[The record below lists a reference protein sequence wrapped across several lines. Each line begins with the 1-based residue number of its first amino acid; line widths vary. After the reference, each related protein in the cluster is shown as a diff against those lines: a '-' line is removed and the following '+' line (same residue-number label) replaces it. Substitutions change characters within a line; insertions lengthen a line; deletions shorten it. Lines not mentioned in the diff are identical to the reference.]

1 MPEKVNGEK
10 SNMSELLGLCSG
22 TFTNQPKTK
31 SDEAN
36 RERNMSELLGL
47 CSGKFTDQAA
57 MKSSISSQ
65 NGNGNEIKEDRNMSE
80 LLGLCSGRFS
90 GLENSKDV
98 ETKSESESGIF
109 SATEQTKERKS
120 RSKQGLSAM
129 FDAIAEQNNFD
140 DVVALCSGKNTGI
153 SYCLNSPV
161 T

>member
-1 MPEKVNGEK
+1 
-10 SNMSELLGLCSG
+10 MSELLGLCSG
-22 TFTNQPKTK
+22 TFTGTDQPKMK

-36 RERNMSELLGL
+36 LERNMSELLGL

-57 MKSSISSQ
+57 MKSNFSSQ

-90 GLENSKDV
+90 GLENSKDG

-140 DVVALCSGKNTGI
+140 DVVALCSGENTVI
-153 SYCLNSPV
+153 SYCLNHQ
-161 T
+161 